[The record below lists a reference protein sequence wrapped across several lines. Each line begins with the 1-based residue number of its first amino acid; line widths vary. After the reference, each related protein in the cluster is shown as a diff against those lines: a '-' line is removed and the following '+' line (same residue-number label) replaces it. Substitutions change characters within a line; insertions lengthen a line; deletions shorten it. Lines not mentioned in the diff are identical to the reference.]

1 MCGENGVGS
10 DLVRAARLAPA
21 APDSGEAL
29 QGDGRSP
36 RAARRGRGGQPT
48 QHGSDWGSEPPR
60 VTLLAPG
67 AEPRKALRI
76 VVPSTLK
83 SHMDMEM
90 AMAMAMNVG
99 GQEIPATTLPAM
111 RIGADMAVTNVA
123 ASGDVT
129 YTMSF
134 TGVGLA
140 SSAGVDPAVA
150 SAIEAMSGEL
160 KTISGTA
167 TVSNRGINRQVK
179 IDTSK
184 ATNPQFTQMMDSV
197 TNSLNGVSSRRRTC
211 RARGVADETSSMV
224 AVRSIGSRR
233 RVRTTS
239 AARRRDQCVRS
250 AAGCL
255 GILANTDGRLA
266 FGSAGAGAGP
276 ASRALRCALSWYIR
290 WSAVESSVS

>member
-1 MCGENGVGS
+1 MLRRSSRLIVFSFLALSAVVHGQAGQTAIVPPAGFPPPGE
-10 DLVRAARLAPA
+10 
-21 APDSGEAL
+21 
-29 QGDGRSP
+29 Q
-36 RAARRGRGGQPT
+36 
-48 QHGSDWGSEPPR
+48 PR

-76 VVPSTLK
+76 VVPNSLK

-99 GQEIPATTLPAM
+99 GQEIPATSLPAM
-111 RIGADMAVTNVA
+111 RIGADMTVTNVA

-140 SSAGVDPAVA
+140 SSAGVDPAVTA
-150 SAIEAMSGEL
+150 AIDAMSGEL

-197 TNSLNGVSSRRRTC
+197 TNSLNGVSSPLPEEAIGIGGRWEVRQTLTSG
-211 RARGVADETSSMV
+211 GVTMFQKVEYELTAFDGKNATMKV
-224 AVRSIGSRR
+224 KI
-233 RVRTTS
+233 
-239 AARRRDQCVRS
+239 DQ
-250 AAGCL
+250 
-255 GILANTDGRLA
+255 T
-266 FGSAGAGAGP
+266 GP
-276 ASRALRCALSWYIR
+276 SQPMKNPALPPEAKVT
-290 WSAVESSVS
+290 VES